1 MADNNTFLTGS
12 ICLTD
17 IPVSQ
22 MKKVMCKDGK
32 ERVFLN
38 VAIFAKKQPQT
49 FGDRTYT
56 HFISCAPKKEERI
69 EGENYIKV
77 IQTSDTDNGRRCKCS
92 QLRTKRKTRP
102 TILRITFTRLYRGK
116 PTV

>member
-69 EGENYIKV
+69 EGENYIMGDLETRSSKP
-77 IQTSDTDNGRRCKCS
+77 QT
-92 QLRTKRKTRP
+92 P
-102 TILRITFTRLYRGK
+102 TTEDVANAPSFAPNEK
-116 PTV
+116 PDLPF

>member
-69 EGENYIKV
+69 DGENYIMG
-77 IQTSDTDNGRRCKCS
+77 D
-92 QLRTKRKTRP
+92 LETRSSKPLTP
-102 TILRITFTRLYRGK
+102 TTEDVANAPGFAPDEK
-116 PTV
+116 PDLPF